1 MVCEHRTKLGTPTAM
16 TQNPHN
22 AIIHLGH
29 NNGTVTLWSP
39 NMPTPLVKMFTH
51 KGPVQSISI
60 DREGKYMVSTGTDYR
75 VRIFDI
81 RNYKE
86 IHSYYTQRPANE
98 VAISEM
104 GLLGIGW
111 GGHVSVYPYFVEA
124 GLIIGMERCLEDKAT
139 ISVHD
144 SSHSIIDNFLS
155 PFLSLRRCP
164 RRRSLYRLR
173 LLNHPRSRRT
183 QL

>member
-1 MVCEHRTKLGTPTAM
+1 MA
-16 TQNPHN
+16 QNPHN

-39 NMPTPLVKMFTH
+39 NMSTPLVKLFTH

-60 DREGKYMVSTGTDYR
+60 DREGKYMVTAGADYR

-81 RNYKE
+81 RNYRE

-98 VAISEM
+98 VAVSEM

-111 GGHVSVYPYFVEA
+111 GGHVSV
-124 GLIIGMERCLEDKAT
+124 
-139 ISVHD
+139 
-144 SSHSIIDNFLS
+144 LS
-155 PFLSLRRCP
+155 PQIQCVN
-164 RRRSLYRLR
+164 YRFGKMR
-173 LLNHPRSRRT
+173 
-183 QL
+183 

>member
-39 NMPTPLVKMFTH
+39 NMSTPLVKLFTH
-51 KGPVQSISI
+51 KGPVQSISV
-60 DREGKYMVSTGTDYR
+60 DREGKYMVTAGADYR

-81 RNYKE
+81 RNYRE

-98 VAISEM
+98 VAVSEM

-111 GGHVSVYPYFVEA
+111 GGHVSV
-124 GLIIGMERCLEDKAT
+124 
-139 ISVHD
+139 
-144 SSHSIIDNFLS
+144 LS
-155 PFLSLRRCP
+155 PQIPCVN
-164 RRRSLYRLR
+164 YRFGKMR
-173 LLNHPRSRRT
+173 
-183 QL
+183 